1 MWSILKSSRLVEL
14 LPECLAWAP
23 ETLPQDKS
31 DPPKAKKGQPDVWYL
46 FRNADHAADKQFQ
59 GGFYAVA
66 HYPPAA
72 GGDAFGPL
80 ALDQVLSF
88 CRLMGNCLQDHGK
101 VAYATPKG
109 DVHQN
114 TNAAV
119 LIGAYLILYKQW
131 TVAQLEKDLRNE
143 AARPF
148 KMVWKDHRSPHS
160 NPTSTVKV
168 KHCWSGIAAALEA
181 GLLDRA
187 VLLDTESERFCNMW
201 RQTLMQYD
209 ACWFADGEVVVG
221 ADPMTVICDP
231 NKVTCPAL
239 TPPPDLRE
247 EHDDDEKKEGDA
259 DGKNGDLSN
268 GSTRPSTA
276 ADPSLSPVAGLGQAP
291 AGAGNS
297 QTPSAGGLLTPSGLP
312 KDLPANTSPARV
324 GPTLPV
330 VQSRGLEKLTM
341 ATGSAQ
347 AGGGRMRKTDSDP
360 SMVRQDSA
368 ANMSVHSACKQYNS
382 AGSDSVQGEA
392 YPQALDFVS
401 FCNSV
406 GIKQVVR
413 ANKEN
418 EPGLKEIGGSYA
430 ADQIEAF
437 GIKHFNAP
445 FNDTHGAVPTALTVK
460 NVIEA
465 TSARD
470 GVIYFHCKGGF
481 GRSVVL
487 ACCYLI
493 YAHDVPGSAILGWCR
508 IARPGAITTEAQE
521 LFLASMKG
529 RDDLEKYMN
538 GSSSDP
544 LCCALL

>member
-1 MWSILKSSRLVEL
+1 LVEL

-239 TPPPDLRE
+239 TPSADSSKQSV
-247 EHDDDEKKEGDA
+247 DKDKKKEA
-259 DGKNGDLSN
+259 SKISAVAP
-268 GSTRPSTA
+268 PSGA
-276 ADPSLSPVAGLGQAP
+276 VAG
-291 AGAGNS
+291 
-297 QTPSAGGLLTPSGLP
+297 PSA
-312 KDLPANTSPARV
+312 TSEV
-324 GPTLPV
+324 
-330 VQSRGLEKLTM
+330 
-341 ATGSAQ
+341 
-347 AGGGRMRKTDSDP
+347 
-360 SMVRQDSA
+360 
-368 ANMSVHSACKQYNS
+368 
-382 AGSDSVQGEA
+382 
-392 YPQALDFVS
+392 YPPALDFVS
-401 FCNSV
+401 FCKSER
-406 GIKQVVR
+406 IKHIVR
-413 ANKEN
+413 ANAEN
-418 EPGLKEIGGSYA
+418 ESGLKEIGGSYQA
-430 ADQIEAF
+430 SQLEAY
-437 GIKHFNAP
+437 GMKHFNAP
-445 FNDTHGAVPTALTVK
+445 FNDTQGAVPTASTVRK
-460 NVIEA
+460 VIEA
-465 TSARD
+465 LSSRNGA
-470 GVIYFHCKGGF
+470 VYFHCKAGF

-521 LFLASMKG
+521 LFLAGMKG
-529 RDDLEKYMN
+529 RADLEKFMTPPSQ
-538 GSSSDP
+538 SSSIASRIP
-544 LCCALL
+544 LPRGFFKKS